1 MDKIKLE
8 NDLRTLAEK
17 KNYLST
23 LDYHLAEYDKLEEEL
38 HQLED
43 ILQSEFGDY
52 LESVILE
59 VHDRYCPEAEMLI
72 PIAYMA
78 SKYIVTEDGLDVDFD
93 QGVPFEEEN
102 DTGKKASIVLVPGPT
117 RILLL
122 EDESKKEVVW
132 KMD

>member
-38 HQLED
+38 HHLED
-43 ILQSEFGDY
+43 TLQSEFGDF

-78 SKYIVTEDGLDVDFD
+78 SKYIVTEDGMDVDFD
-93 QGVPFEEEN
+93 QGVPFEG
-102 DTGKKASIVLVPGPT
+102 DTDSGEKARIVLVPGPS

-122 EDESKKEVVW
+122 RDESTKEVVW
-132 KMD
+132 KME